1 MRTVG
6 EHRVAAGPLAVRWLG
21 FELEPFRAGSLVE
34 IRVALENAGTEAW
47 RSAETQP
54 EGVKLSYH
62 WLDELGNPI
71 VWDGLRTAFP
81 APVEP
86 GAQVEAPLTARVP
99 IPPGRYR
106 FAIDLVDERRLWFGE
121 LGGSALELDV
131 EVGPR
136 IERRALAARI
146 RPGPADL
153 AAETRAALAAQ
164 SEPLVEKAE
173 EAVAVAEL
181 GAGCLPAPDWSRRI
195 LDAHSEGFGVVG
207 GSVEPVGG
215 RLRRRRASTA
225 LAAWAP
231 GSGRNPGFGRPLLC
245 PSILRELTYAWL
257 EDVEGL
263 PALALPEDEPWLYD
277 GRIAI
282 RARLRS
288 GRRHD

>member
-21 FELEPFRAGSLVE
+21 YDLEPPRAGALCE
-34 IRVALENAGTEAW
+34 ARVALENAGSQEW

-62 WLDELGNPI
+62 WLDDLGNPI

-86 GAQVEAPLTARVP
+86 GTQIEAALTIRAP

-106 FAIDLVDERRLWFGE
+106 LALDLVDERRLWFGE
-121 LGGSALELDV
+121 LGGSALEVDL
-131 EVGPR
+131 EVVPR
-136 IERRALAARI
+136 IDRRALAARI

-153 AAETRAALAAQ
+153 TDETRSALAAQ
-164 SEPLVEKAE
+164 SEPLVEVDDAL
-173 EAVAVAEL
+173 AVAEL
-181 GAGCLPAPDWSRRI
+181 APGCLPAPDWCSRV
-195 LDAHSEGFGVVG
+195 LDAHAEGFGVVG
-207 GSVEPVGG
+207 GSIEPLGSAV
-215 RLRRRRASTA
+215 RRRRAGGPLS
-225 LAAWAP
+225 AWAP
-231 GSGRNPGFGRPLLC
+231 GTGRNPGFGQPLLC
-245 PSILRELTYAWL
+245 PSILKELTYTWI

-263 PALALPEDEPWLYD
+263 PAVALPEDEPWLYD

-288 GRRHD
+288 GRRRA